1 MVSNQTRIDYFA
13 TSSEKID
20 LKGNGKDYDNL
31 VYHPKTVKHKRSIA
45 FLLKAFQPACIK
57 HLSRQVRTLAYIY
70 SFSRSQ
76 TFYQLEIIE
85 SCLFLIIMA
94 LGRVCAQCVRV
105 YILHTLLKIQWVAK
119 WCMSTA
125 HDQWVIFITIKFII
139 NGVLYVKYCTFHCLK
154 MLI

>member
-1 MVSNQTRIDYFA
+1 MLCAYTAFCCNLTKPESIILQRK
-13 TSSEKID
+13 EKKID
-20 LKGNGKDYDNL
+20 LKCDYKDYDNL

-57 HLSRQVRTLAYIY
+57 HLSIQVRTCAYIY

-94 LGRVCAQCVRV
+94 LGRVCAVRV
-105 YILHTLLKIQWVAK
+105 YILHTFWFNELQNGVCAQH
-119 WCMSTA
+119 M
-125 HDQWVIFITIKFII
+125 I
-139 NGVLYVKYCTFHCLK
+139 NGSFSEPSNLLLMEYF
-154 MLI
+154 M